1 MKAADL
7 SGSRIL
13 IVDDQQPNVD
23 LLEQILD
30 IQGYRNVIGTT
41 DPRQVA
47 SICQVSEP
55 DLVLLDLHMPHLTG
69 LEVIEQLRGLVS
81 VNSYLPIL
89 VLTADIT
96 PEAKRHAL
104 EVGASDFL
112 SKPFDVMEV
121 LLRVRNLL
129 ETRHLH
135 IQVQNHNRHL
145 EETVRER
152 TKELEATQKQLVQK
166 NEELSSAL
174 AKASEVAELKGQ
186 FLANIN
192 HEIRTPINGILG
204 MVNLLGESQL
214 NAEQLECTDM
224 LKTSAN
230 WLVKLMNDI
239 LDVSQLGAGKVR
251 IETRSFDLRVLL
263 EEVSAVYRA
272 RAHAKGL
279 KFTTPAPPALPQLV
293 RGDPARLRQVL
304 DQLLCNAIKFTE
316 SGKVSLNAEI
326 VHETSDAFAIKF
338 AVEDTGIGITEE
350 QRTRLFQV
358 FVQGD
363 GSSTRRYGGTGIGL
377 TLSKQLV
384 ELLGG
389 DIGVDSL
396 SFGGT
401 KAWFT
406 AVLEKPQTDPSSLA
420 VESNTVRE
428 FARFNE

>member
-1 MKAADL
+1 MKSPDL
-7 SGSRIL
+7 PDSQIL

-23 LLEQILD
+23 LLEQILSM
-30 IQGYRNVIGTT
+30 QGYRHVTSTT
-41 DPRQVA
+41 DPRQVIT
-47 SICQVSEP
+47 ICKESEP
-55 DLVLLDLHMPHLTG
+55 DLVLLDLHMPHFSG
-69 LEVIEQLRGLVS
+69 PEVIEQFRGLVS
-81 VNSYLPIL
+81 RDSYLPIL

-129 ETRHLH
+129 ETRHLYIH
-135 IQVQNHNRHL
+135 VQNQNRHL
-145 EETVRER
+145 EETVLER
-152 TKELEATQKQLVQK
+152 TKQLEATQEQLVQK
-166 NEELSSAL
+166 NEELSLAL
-174 AKASEVAELKGQ
+174 AKASEVAELKSQ

-204 MVNLLGESQL
+204 MVNLLTESELDADQR
-214 NAEQLECTDM
+214 ECTDM

-230 WLVKLMNDI
+230 WLIKLMNDI
-239 LDVSQLGAGKVR
+239 LDVSQLGAGRVR
-251 IETRSFDLRVLL
+251 IENRSFDLRVLL
-263 EEVSAVYRA
+263 EEVSAVYRS

-279 KFTTPAPPALPQLV
+279 KFTTPSALALPQFL
-293 RGDPARLRQVL
+293 RGDPIRLRQVL
-304 DQLLCNAIKFTE
+304 DQLLCNAVKFTE
-316 SGKVSLNAEI
+316 SGNVNLSAEI
-326 VHETSDAFAIKF
+326 VHEASDTVAIKF

-350 QRTRLFQV
+350 QRIRLFQV

-363 GSSTRRYGGTGIGL
+363 GSLTRRFGGTGIGL

-396 SFGGT
+396 SSGGT

-406 AVLEKPQTDPSSLA
+406 AVLEKPQTETSLPA
-420 VESNTVRE
+420 AESDNVRE
-428 FARFNE
+428 FA

>member
-1 MKAADL
+1 MRATDL
-7 SGSRIL
+7 SASRIL
-13 IVDDQQPNVD
+13 VVDDQQPNVD

-30 IQGYRNVIGTT
+30 IQGYRNVISTT

-47 SICQVSEP
+47 SICKTSEP

-69 LEVIEQLRGLVS
+69 VEVIEQLRALDAHDT
-81 VNSYLPIL
+81 YRPIL

-104 EVGASDFL
+104 QKGASDFL
-112 SKPFDVMEV
+112 SKPFDVTEA

-135 IQVQNHNRHL
+135 LQVQSHNRDL
-145 EETVRER
+145 EKTVRER
-152 TKELEATQKQLVQK
+152 TKELEATQKQLVLK
-166 NEELSSAL
+166 NEELSLAL
-174 AKASEVAELKGQ
+174 AKASEVAELKSQ

-192 HEIRTPINGILG
+192 HEIRTPIHGILG
-204 MVNLLGESQL
+204 MVNLLTESQL
-214 NAEQLECTDM
+214 NADQRECTDM
-224 LKTSAN
+224 LKTSADR
-230 WLVKLMNDI
+230 LVKLMNDI

-251 IETRSFDLRVLL
+251 VQNRSFDLRLLL
-263 EEVSAVYRA
+263 EEVSAVYRN

-279 KFTTPAPPALPQLV
+279 KFTTPATAAIPRLV

-304 DQLLCNAIKFTE
+304 DQLLFNAIKFTE
-316 SGKVSLNAEI
+316 SGKVNLSAEI
-326 VHETSDAFAIKF
+326 VHETSEAFALKF

-350 QRTRLFQV
+350 QRTRLFEV

-363 GSSTRRYGGTGIGL
+363 SSSTRRYGGTGIGL

-389 DIGVDSL
+389 DIGVDNL
-396 SFGGT
+396 PAGGT

-406 AVLEKPQTDPSSLA
+406 AVLEKPSGEDSPQA
-420 VESNTVRE
+420 MESANLRE
-428 FARFNE
+428 LV

>member
-1 MKAADL
+1 MKTPDL

-30 IQGYRNVIGTT
+30 IQGYRNAIGTT

-47 SICQVSEP
+47 SICQASEP

-81 VNSYLPIL
+81 GDSYLPIL

-152 TKELEATQKQLVQK
+152 TKELEVTQKQLVQK

-174 AKASEVAELKGQ
+174 AKASEVAELKSQ

-192 HEIRTPINGILG
+192 HEVRTPINGILG
-204 MVNLLGESQL
+204 MVNLLAESQL

-224 LKTSAN
+224 LKTSAD

-263 EEVSAVYRA
+263 EEVSAVYRS

-338 AVEDTGIGITEE
+338 VVEDTGIGITEE

-406 AVLEKPQTDPSSLA
+406 AVLEKPPTDPSSLA
-420 VESNTVRE
+420 AESNTVRE